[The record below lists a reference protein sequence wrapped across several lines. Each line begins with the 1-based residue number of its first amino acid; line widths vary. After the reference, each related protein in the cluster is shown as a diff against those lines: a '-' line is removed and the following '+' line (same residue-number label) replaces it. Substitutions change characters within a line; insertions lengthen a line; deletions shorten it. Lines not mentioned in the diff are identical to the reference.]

1 MLLTYISL
9 KYKKSDSRFLYLI
22 FSLLGNTITLIFK
35 FLFTILLVKSSRHLL
50 FNLFLPMA
58 LPYFFETT
66 KPIFD
71 MLVFAY
77 LKVRCLHRA
86 FFAKSKRCLNS
97 LGEREFFNYAE
108 MVARPFFRLLAR
120 IARPFF
126 VDILFINPCL
136 FFLFRFVYLI
146 VVFINN
152 LFSYKTTAQ

>member
-1 MLLTYISL
+1 M
-9 KYKKSDSRFLYLI
+9 FC
-22 FSLLGNTITLIFK
+22 LLGKIITLIFK
-35 FLFTILLVKSSRHLL
+35 FLFIILLAKSSRHLL
-50 FNLFLPMA
+50 FNLFLRTA

-71 MLVFAY
+71 MLVCAY
-77 LKVRCLHRA
+77 LKVRYLHWA
-86 FFAKSKRCLNS
+86 LFEKSKTCLNS
-97 LGEREFFNYAE
+97 LGEREFLNYAD
-108 MVARPFFRLLAR
+108 MVVRPFFRLLAR